1 MDCKTSVRL
10 FVRAREGD
18 DKALN
23 ELLERYLPRLT
34 RWASGRLPR
43 AARDLSDT
51 DDVVQE
57 TLIKA
62 LRHVGS
68 FDFRHDGA
76 LQAYLRQAVMNRIR
90 DECRRVDRR
99 PVMQEVGEDLTAPNA
114 TPLEEAVGAE
124 ALRRYEDA
132 LSTLREDDKD
142 AIIARVDL
150 ECSYEEIAELL
161 GKPSVAAARMMV
173 GRALVRLAEAMRNA
187 S

>member
-1 MDCKTSVRL
+1 
-10 FVRAREGD
+10 
-18 DKALN
+18 
-23 ELLERYLPRLT
+23 
-34 RWASGRLPR
+34 
-43 AARDLSDT
+43 
-51 DDVVQE
+51 
-57 TLIKA
+57 
-62 LRHVGS
+62 
-68 FDFRHDGA
+68 
-76 LQAYLRQAVMNRIR
+76 
-90 DECRRVDRR
+90 
-99 PVMQEVGEDLTAPNA
+99 MQEVGEDLTAPNA